1 MPDIPTP
8 AAQISLSGQTVTRG
22 HIAYDYGNRVQ
33 WKITREGAEVATP
46 DARVQT
52 SYTLAETT
60 AGAYEIVLE
69 TWRHDG
75 YQSGSKGQY
84 IPISNKVTVKVG

>member
-8 AAQISLSGQTVTRG
+8 AAQITLSGKTVTRG

-33 WKITREGAEVATP
+33 WKIMRDGKEVAAP
-46 DARVQT
+46 DARLLT

-60 AGAYEIVLE
+60 PGTYEIVLE
-69 TWRHDG
+69 TWKHDG
-75 YQSGSKGQY
+75 YQSGGKGSY
-84 IPISNKVTVKVG
+84 IAISNKLTVSVS